1 MKTGIL
7 HIAKRD
13 YILHVIFWLAWV
25 ISFTFIQ
32 TLNEGIASLHIWLM
46 YYLITL
52 PVFVTHTYIIA
63 YWLLPKTFFKGH
75 YLLFAAGI
83 TVLLIVF
90 SMIELLVSN
99 YLVFYLFDK
108 SRMFAPGFL
117 NFKNIVISGVGN
129 HYIIL
134 VFLAIKAGSSWYRAE
149 YQKEELLR
157 SKLETELEIYRYQ
170 LQPRIVLELIKEL
183 EVLSLKKAETA
194 PDMIINISNFLNRFL
209 YEGKEELIPLELE
222 VRLLE
227 EFMTIHNHAL
237 GERLSSN
244 FIVSGNLKS
253 YVVPP
258 LLLLPFINSA
268 IKIAYECNETYEST
282 VIIKAERKYLLFSF
296 TFWSEN
302 SFKIA
307 DNEDNKITY
316 RRLDYNYPGKHRL
329 VENIDDNFREFS
341 IEIYP

>member
-7 HIAKRD
+7 HIAKRN
-13 YILHVIFWLAWV
+13 YILHVVFWLAWV
-25 ISFTFIQ
+25 IAFTFIQ
-32 TLNEGIASLHIWLM
+32 TLNEGIGSLHIWLI
-46 YYLITL
+46 YYLLTL
-52 PVFVTHTYIIA
+52 PVFVTHTYLIA
-63 YWLLPKTFFKGH
+63 YWLLPRTFFKGR

-83 TVLLIVF
+83 FVLLVVF
-90 SMIELLVSN
+90 SVIELAVSN
-99 YLVFYLFDK
+99 YLIFWLFDK

-117 NFKNIVISGVGN
+117 NLKNIVISGVGN

-170 LQPRIVLELIKEL
+170 LQPRIVLELIEEL
-183 EVLSLKKAETA
+183 EVQSLTKEETA
-194 PDMIINISNFLNRFL
+194 PEMIINISNFLNRFL

-222 VRLLE
+222 VKLLE

-237 GERLSSN
+237 GERLTSN

-268 IKIAYECNETYEST
+268 IKMAYECNETYEST

-302 SFKIA
+302 SFKLY

-316 RRLDYNYPGKHRL
+316 RRLNYNFPGKHRL
-329 VENIDDNFREFS
+329 VENSDDNFREFS